1 MGKFTTQ
8 KVWLDLGK
16 AHSLDELDHTALP
29 GLKASRRV
37 LETGELEASVRQQTD
52 ALRDELIALQERLYA
67 ERKQSLLIVLQAM
80 DTAGKDGV
88 IRKVFSGVNPQG
100 VRVAHFERPSSLELS
115 HDYLWRAH
123 AASPK
128 RGEICIF
135 NRSHYEDV
143 LVVRVQKLVPKA
155 VWKRRYR
162 HITEFERMLHDEGT
176 HIVKLCLM
184 ISKEE
189 QRERLQ
195 ARVDDAEKL
204 WKFDPNDLV
213 QREKWA
219 DYMVAY
225 ADAIRETDR
234 EFAPWHIIPANFK
247 WFRDWAVMRILV
259 QRLRDMSPQLP
270 KPSVQASSVVIV

>member
-16 AHSLDELDHTALP
+16 ARTLDELDHTALP

-88 IRKVFSGVNPQG
+88 ISKVFSGVNPQG
-100 VRVAHFERPSSLELS
+100 VRVAHFEKPSSLELS

-123 AASPK
+123 AAAPK

-162 HITEFERMLHDEGT
+162 HITEFERMLNDEGT
-176 HIVKLCLM
+176 QIVKLCLM
-184 ISKEE
+184 ISKDE
-189 QRERLQ
+189 QRARLQ
-195 ARVDDAEKL
+195 ARIDDAEKV

-234 EFAPWHIIPANFK
+234 GFAPWHIIPANFK

-270 KPSVQASSVVIV
+270 KPSVDAASVVIV

>member
-1 MGKFTTQ
+1 MGKLATQ

-16 AHSLDELDHTALP
+16 ARSLDDLDHAALP

-100 VRVAHFERPSSLELS
+100 VRVAHFEKPSALELA

-123 AASPK
+123 AVSPK

-184 ISKEE
+184 ISQDE

-195 ARVDDAEKL
+195 ARLDDAGKL

-213 QREKWA
+213 QRQKWA

-225 ADAIRETDR
+225 ADAIRQTDR
-234 EFAPWHIIPANFK
+234 EFAPWHIIPANLK
-247 WFRDWAVMRILV
+247 WFRDWAVMRVLV
-259 QRLRDMSPQLP
+259 QRLRDMNPQLP
-270 KPSVQASSVVIV
+270 TPSVDAASVVIV

>member
-1 MGKFTTQ
+1 
-8 KVWLDLGK
+8 
-16 AHSLDELDHTALP
+16 
-29 GLKASRRV
+29 
-37 LETGELEASVRQQTD
+37 
-52 ALRDELIALQERLYA
+52 
-67 ERKQSLLIVLQAM
+67 M

-88 IRKVFSGVNPQG
+88 ISKVFSGVNPQG
-100 VRVAHFERPSSLELS
+100 VRVAHFEKPSSLELS

-123 AASPK
+123 AAAPK

-162 HITEFERMLHDEGT
+162 HITEFERMLNDEGT
-176 HIVKLCLM
+176 QIVKLCLM
-184 ISKEE
+184 ISKDE
-189 QRERLQ
+189 QRARLQ
-195 ARVDDAEKL
+195 ARIDDAEKV

-234 EFAPWHIIPANFK
+234 GFAPWHIIPANFK

-270 KPSVQASSVVIV
+270 KPSVDAASVVIV